1 VSVDGREPYE
11 SQGSRIVT
19 GCMGASFVALAIAI
33 IAVVD
38 RPIGLGALV
47 AAIVIG
53 LLGIDA
59 LISAVRAKRSL
70 LSRIGPLP

>member
-1 VSVDGREPYE
+1 MTESGRNQDE

-19 GCMGASFVALAIAI
+19 ACVGALFVALAIAI

-38 RPIGLGALV
+38 RPTGPGVLV
-47 AAIVIG
+47 AASIIA
-53 LLGIDA
+53 LLGIHA
-59 LISAVRAKRSL
+59 LLSAVRGKRSL

>member
-1 VSVDGREPYE
+1 VIESGRNQHE
-11 SQGSRIVT
+11 SKGSRIVT
-19 GCMGASFVALAIAI
+19 GCMGALFVALAIAI

>member
-1 VSVDGREPYE
+1 MSDNQEE
-11 SQGSRIVT
+11 SQGSRIVA
-19 GCMGASFVALAIAI
+19 GCVGALFVALAIAI

-38 RPIGLGALV
+38 RPISPGALV
-47 AAIVIG
+47 AALVIG

-70 LSRIGPLP
+70 LARIGPLP

>member
-1 VSVDGREPYE
+1 VSDNSGNQDERH
-11 SQGSRIVT
+11 GSRIVT
-19 GCMGASFVALAIAI
+19 GCMGALFVALAIAI

-38 RPIGLGALV
+38 RPIGMGALV

>member
-1 VSVDGREPYE
+1 VSVDGREQDE

-19 GCMGASFVALAIAI
+19 GCMGALFVALAIAI
-33 IAVVD
+33 IVVVD

-47 AAIVIG
+47 AAMVIG

>member
-1 VSVDGREPYE
+1 MTDHGSNQDE
-11 SQGSRIVT
+11 SPGGRIVT
-19 GCMGASFVALAIAI
+19 GCMGALFVALAVAI

-38 RPIGLGALV
+38 RPMGPGVLV
-47 AAIVIG
+47 AASIIA

-59 LISAVRAKRSL
+59 FVSAVRGKRSL

>member
-1 VSVDGREPYE
+1 MSDNGRDRDE
-11 SQGSRIVT
+11 SHGGRIVT
-19 GCMGASFVALAIAI
+19 GCMGALFVALAIAI

-38 RPIGLGALV
+38 RPMGPGAMV
-47 AAIVIG
+47 AALVIG

-59 LISAVRAKRSL
+59 LIGAVRGKRSL

>member
-1 VSVDGREPYE
+1 MSDKGRNQDE
-11 SQGSRIVT
+11 SHGSRIVT
-19 GCMGASFVALAIAI
+19 GCMGALFVALAIAI

-38 RPIGLGALV
+38 RPMGAGAL
-47 AAIVIG
+47 AAAAVIA

-59 LISAVRAKRSL
+59 LISAVRGKRSL

>member
-1 VSVDGREPYE
+1 MSDNGRNQDDR
-11 SQGSRIVT
+11 QGNRIVT
-19 GCMGASFVALAIAI
+19 GCMGALFVALAIAI

-38 RPIGLGALV
+38 WPIGPGALV
-47 AAIVIG
+47 AALVIG

>member
-1 VSVDGREPYE
+1 MSGNGRNQDEL
-11 SQGSRIVT
+11 QGSRIVT
-19 GCMGASFVALAIAI
+19 GCMGALFVALAIAI

-38 RPIGLGALV
+38 RPMGPGALV
-47 AAIVIG
+47 AALVIG

-59 LISAVRAKRSL
+59 LISAVRARRSL